1 MNKRRELLAAG
12 IVRDFRFISQAE
24 FKIYIYGLEHKHTEY
39 KILETCSREDG
50 SVLARIVQEYNTA
63 PLIELY
69 QD

>member
-12 IVRDFRFISQAE
+12 IVRDFRFCNEQE
-24 FKIYIYGLEHKHTEY
+24 YDVYIYSLKKKQTEHKV
-39 KILETCSREDG
+39 LEKVERPDG

-69 QD
+69 D